1 MPFPPIAVCIVCE
14 LVRIEPGSFSILGFH
29 GIAPDVRIGVPTFPG
44 RLDFLTLA
52 LLGTR
57 EESGTGDVVL
67 EASVIGPQQ
76 QPVWIGDRQEV
87 NYTGPSGSRLNL
99 FLRIAG
105 PVFPVSGIYTFHLR
119 IDGVLHYQTTLEVVR
134 SAAD

>member
-1 MPFPPIAVCIVCE
+1 VK
-14 LVRIEPGSFSILGFH
+14 
-29 GIAPDVRIGVPTFPG
+29 IGVPTFPG

-57 EESGTGDVVL
+57 EESVSADVVL

-76 QPVWIGDRQEV
+76 QAVWIGDQQEL

-99 FLRIAG
+99 FLRVTG
-105 PVFPVSGIYTFHLR
+105 PVFPVSGTYTFFLR
-119 IDGVLHYQTTLEVVR
+119 IDGMLHYQTTFEVVTT
-134 SAAD
+134 AAS